1 MGGKV
6 RSDQFS
12 DLRPKCPAA
21 GPIARG
27 ASTATVHWLL
37 RLKFGREMGI
47 HPGRSMLMFRLGT
60 PTPRTGGQKRD
71 VATGFAAD
79 WDLTGGLEFA
89 ASAES
94 IVGEAG
100 RPC

>member
-60 PTPRTGGQKRD
+60 PTPRSGAKNGMLQQALQQTG
-71 VATGFAAD
+71 T
-79 WDLTGGLEFA
+79 
-89 ASAES
+89 
-94 IVGEAG
+94 
-100 RPC
+100 